1 MELVRT
7 IRGERNVT
15 NGEIVIPATE
25 AKSAAP
31 APMIDPFGRAVTY
44 LRVSVTD
51 RCDFRCVYCMAE
63 DMTFLPKREVLSLEE
78 LDRLCTAFI
87 EKGVRKLRL
96 TGGEPLVRKNIM
108 SLIRSLGRHID
119 SGALE
124 ELTITTNG
132 SQLERFAG
140 ELYDCGVRRIN
151 VSMDTLDSGKFK
163 TVTRWGDLGKVMAG
177 IRAATEAGLKIKI
190 NMVALKS
197 VNEHE
202 IVPML
207 EWCHDHGH
215 DLTLIETMPLGEIN
229 EDRTDQ
235 YLPLSTVRS
244 RLSES
249 FTLTDIPYKTGG
261 PARYVTIEE
270 TGGKLG
276 FITPMTHNFCES
288 CNRVRVTCTGQLYMC
303 LGQDDMADLRAPMRA
318 SEGNELLNKAIDEAI
333 GRKPKGHD
341 FVIDRTTRQPAVSRH
356 MSVTGG

>member
-1 MELVRT
+1 MA
-7 IRGERNVT
+7 N
-15 NGEIVIPATE
+15 NEIVVP
-25 AKSAAP
+25 AAP
-31 APMIDPFGRAVTY
+31 ADDLLQSGMPMIDPFGRAVTY

-124 ELTITTNG
+124 ELTVTTNG
-132 SQLERFAG
+132 SQLSRFSN
-140 ELYDCGVRRIN
+140 ELYECGVRRIN
-151 VSMDTLDSGKFK
+151 VSIDTLDPQKFK
-163 TVTRWGDLGKVMAG
+163 AVTRWGDLGKVMDG

-190 NMVALKS
+190 NMVALKG

-202 IVPML
+202 IVQML
-207 EWCHDHGH
+207 EWCHEHGH
-215 DLTLIETMPLGEIN
+215 ELTLIETMPLGEIN

-244 RLSES
+244 RLAEQ

-261 PARYVTIEE
+261 PARYVKVEE
-270 TGGKLG
+270 TGGRLG
-276 FITPMTHNFCES
+276 LITPMTHNFCES

-303 LGQDDMADLRAPMRA
+303 LGQDDMADLRAPLRA
-318 SEGNELLNKAIDEAI
+318 SEGNELLSAAIDEAI

-341 FVIDRTTRQPAVSRH
+341 FIIDRDRKSPAVSRH